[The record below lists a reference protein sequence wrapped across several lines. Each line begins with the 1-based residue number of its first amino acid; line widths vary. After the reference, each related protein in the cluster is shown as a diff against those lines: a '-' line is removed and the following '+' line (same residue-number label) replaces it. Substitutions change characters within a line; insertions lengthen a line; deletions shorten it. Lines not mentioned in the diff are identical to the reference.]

1 MENEL
6 FLSDRIRSVEMKCD
20 VIITMLERLSGD
32 PDFLIRSLRTAVE
45 RQRDNHPSQSGM
57 KLVRC
62 DGDAG

>member
-45 RQRDNHPSQSGM
+45 RQRDNHLPQSGM

>member
-6 FLSDRIRSVEMKCD
+6 LISDRIRSVETKCD

-32 PDFLIRSLRTAVE
+32 PDFLIRSLRNAAE
-45 RQRDNHPSQSGM
+45 RQRDNHLSQSGM